1 MPTAKRFVAAT
12 LVAVLL
18 VPATAARAEVSCLKD
33 DEIRILV
40 RSVYTRA
47 LGRVLRICADNHR
60 TLDDRAIRAA
70 TDLLTIYGEQMRL
83 NRTASNELM
92 ARIYE
97 NWEEALA
104 QLVARA
110 TAGDEAWARA
120 AGEPECADEI
130 ARVEQMVALDDYER
144 VMTTPRTERQF
155 ETERALVARCE

>member
-1 MPTAKRFVAAT
+1 MPTAKRFVVAT
-12 LVAVLL
+12 VLSAL
-18 VPATAARAEVSCLKD
+18 IVQATAARAEVSCLKD

-40 RSVYTRA
+40 RTVYTRA
-47 LGRVLRICADNHR
+47 IGRVLRICADSHR

-70 TDLLTIYGEQMRL
+70 TDLLTTYGEQMRL

-104 QLVARA
+104 QLLARA

-120 AGEPECADEI
+120 ASEQECSDEI
-130 ARVEQMVALDDYER
+130 ERVEEMVALDDYER
-144 VMTTPRTERQF
+144 GMTTPRTERQF
-155 ETERALVARCE
+155 ETERALVAKCE

>member
-1 MPTAKRFVAAT
+1 
-12 LVAVLL
+12 VLL
-18 VPATAARAEVSCLKD
+18 VALLTEAPAARAEVSCLTD

-40 RSVYTRA
+40 RTVYTRVI
-47 LGRVLRICADNHR
+47 GRVLRICADHHR
-60 TLDDRAIRAA
+60 ALDDRAIRAA
-70 TDLLTIYGEQMRL
+70 TDLLTTYGEQMRL
-83 NRTASNELM
+83 NRTAANELM

-120 AGEPECADEI
+120 AGEQECVDEI
-130 ARVEQMVALDDYER
+130 VRVEEMVALDDYER

-155 ETERALVARCE
+155 ETERALVAKCE